1 LDDEVTVMQVFKR
14 HHNTLARVFVV
25 GGLLAIVGL
34 AVGGS
39 AITRSPWWTK
49 VGEPPD
55 QPVPFSHKHH
65 YEELGIDCRY
75 CHWSV
80 TESAHAGVPST
91 GSVHDLPLANLDEQP
106 AAAARARQ
114 LQQ

>member
-1 LDDEVTVMQVFKR
+1 MQVFKR

-49 VGEPPD
+49 VGEPPTS
-55 QPVPFSHKHH
+55 P
-65 YEELGIDCRY
+65 YRLAI
-75 CHWSV
+75 
-80 TESAHAGVPST
+80 ST
-91 GSVHDLPLANLDEQP
+91 TTRSWAST
-106 AAAARARQ
+106 AATATGR
-114 LQQ
+114 